1 MVKKA
6 TVPVIGVYHLLLFK
20 YLTNAFQT
28 ENTETPQNI
37 SASLDLIYSVCR
49 EAFVFLGVDLAAFEP
64 LPVFEDCP
72 AMYMASLVAQR
83 VKQSACNVGDL
94 GSIPESGRS
103 PGEGNGNPLQY
114 SGLES
119 RIDKGAWRAT
129 GHGLQRLRHDGVTK
143 PPPPPLN

>member
-103 PGEGNGNPLQY
+103 PGEGNGNPLKY
-114 SGLES
+114 SCLENPMD
-119 RIDKGAWRAT
+119 RGVWC
-129 GHGLQRLRHDGVTK
+129 RL
-143 PPPPPLN
+143 